1 MRHGRMSEAGNMGT
15 LSVPMFPLRSDAQAS
30 PTSALHSVGFP
41 TEWRYINNL
50 GGAPVGDSTLSFAIK
65 F

>member
-1 MRHGRMSEAGNMGT
+1 MSEAGNMGT
-15 LSVPMFPLRSDAQAS
+15 LSVPMFPAS
-30 PTSALHSVGFP
+30 LGRASVPTSALHSVGFP